1 MSPRHTPHDI
11 TLRVVPWEDPIV
23 ESRGFAVNDP
33 YIEMFWLP
41 VLGPTATWL
50 YRRLVSGVLHSP
62 SGYTI
67 NMDELARTIGVAY
80 TQGRHNPFVRALQ
93 RCVMFGVAE
102 HIAVQPVRTL
112 AITIGCRTY
121 AKAHTHHL
129 ASHSL
134 GFYASHT
141 KGRSHICCAGCCARV
156 TVSFACTR

>member
-1 MSPRHTPHDI
+1 MSPTHTPHDI
-11 TLRVVPWEDPIV
+11 TLRVVPWEDPVV

-102 HIAVQPVRTL
+102 HIAIQPIRTL
-112 AITIGCRTY
+112 AVRKSLPALPQRHLGRLPNQLQI
-121 AKAHTHHL
+121 AHHDWMQNLREDTH
-129 ASHSL
+129 SSP
-134 GFYASHT
+134 S
-141 KGRSHICCAGCCARV
+141 
-156 TVSFACTR
+156 VS

>member
-112 AITIGCRTY
+112 AVRKSLPSLPQRHLGRLPNQLQI
-121 AKAHTHHL
+121 AHHDWMQNLRESTH
-129 ASHSL
+129 SPS
-134 GFYASHT
+134 G
-141 KGRSHICCAGCCARV
+141 
-156 TVSFACTR
+156 VS

>member
-1 MSPRHTPHDI
+1 MSPAHTPHDI

-112 AITIGCRTY
+112 AVRKSLPSLPQRHLGRLPNQLQI
-121 AKAHTHHL
+121 AHHDWMQNLRESTH
-129 ASHSL
+129 SPS
-134 GFYASHT
+134 G
-141 KGRSHICCAGCCARV
+141 
-156 TVSFACTR
+156 VS

>member
-1 MSPRHTPHDI
+1 MSPIHTPHNV
-11 TLRVVPWEDPIV
+11 TLRVVPWEDPVV

-50 YRRLVSGVLHSP
+50 YRRLVSGILQSP
-62 SGYTI
+62 PGYTI

-102 HIAVQPVRTL
+102 HIAVQPIRTL
-112 AITIGCRTY
+112 AVRKSLPSLPQRHLGRLPNQLQI
-121 AKAHTHHL
+121 AHHDWMQNLRESTH
-129 ASHSL
+129 SPS
-134 GFYASHT
+134 G
-141 KGRSHICCAGCCARV
+141 
-156 TVSFACTR
+156 VS

>member
-1 MSPRHTPHDI
+1 MSPTHTPHDI
-11 TLRVVPWEDPIV
+11 TLRVVPWEDPVV

-50 YRRLVSGVLHSP
+50 YRRLVAGVLHSP

-102 HIAVQPVRTL
+102 HIAVQPIRTL
-112 AITIGCRTY
+112 AVRKSLPSLPQRHLGRLPNQLQI
-121 AKAHTHHL
+121 AHHDWMQNRRESTH
-129 ASHSL
+129 SPS
-134 GFYASHT
+134 G
-141 KGRSHICCAGCCARV
+141 
-156 TVSFACTR
+156 VS

>member
-1 MSPRHTPHDI
+1 MSPIHTPHNV
-11 TLRVVPWEDPIV
+11 TLRVVPWEDPVV

-102 HIAVQPVRTL
+102 HIAVQPIRTL
-112 AITIGCRTY
+112 AVRKSLPSLPQRHLGRLPNQLQI
-121 AKAHTHHL
+121 AHHDWMQNLRESTH
-129 ASHSL
+129 SPS
-134 GFYASHT
+134 G
-141 KGRSHICCAGCCARV
+141 
-156 TVSFACTR
+156 VS

>member
-112 AITIGCRTY
+112 AVRKSLPSLPQRHLGRLPNQLQIAHHDWMQNLRERT
-121 AKAHTHHL
+121 
-129 ASHSL
+129 HSSSAL
-134 GFYASHT
+134 L
-141 KGRSHICCAGCCARV
+141 
-156 TVSFACTR
+156 

>member
-1 MSPRHTPHDI
+1 MSPIHTPHNV
-11 TLRVVPWEDPIV
+11 TLRVVPWEDPVV

-67 NMDELARTIGVAY
+67 NMHELARTIGVAY

-102 HIAVQPVRTL
+102 HIAVQPIRTL
-112 AITIGCRTY
+112 AVRKSLPSLPQRHLGRLPNQLQI
-121 AKAHTHHL
+121 AHHDWMQNLRESTH
-129 ASHSL
+129 SPS
-134 GFYASHT
+134 G
-141 KGRSHICCAGCCARV
+141 
-156 TVSFACTR
+156 VS